1 MVGIVRAGSSH
12 AQSGRSIRYGPR
24 WRARR
29 GASRRQPSASGEGAA
44 LDQSELLAGCTIV
57 RPFNPGHVRHVHRSE
72 VRMKLAHRV
81 RRPLRR
87 TLPRPAARTDDE
99 PARLSRARQR
109 IMARRRQRSHQPQT
123 HVPPGG
129 TPAPAPR
136 LSPPMPGGWLPA
148 GPGRSSSFGAHR
160 PRGFRPEWLEGPA
173 STLKLPVGAIE
184 CGPIDHLVRPPQ
196 QRRGIVRPR
205 AFAVLRVTVSGERP
219 ADPPDAGRAST

>member
-57 RPFNPGHVRHVHRSE
+57 RPFNPGYVRHVHRSE

-99 PARLSRARQR
+99 PARVSRARQR
-109 IMARRRQRSHQPQT
+109 IMVRRQRSHQPQT
-123 HVPPGG
+123 LVPPGG

-136 LSPPMPGGWLPA
+136 LPCLADGFLLGRGYRAALERTDQEDSAQNGWKDLPQ
-148 GPGRSSSFGAHR
+148 RSSSQWAQSSVALF
-160 PRGFRPEWLEGPA
+160 
-173 STLKLPVGAIE
+173 
-184 CGPIDHLVRPPQ
+184 DHLVRPPQ

-205 AFAVLRVTVSGERP
+205 AFAVPRVTVSGERP

>member
-136 LSPPMPGGWLPA
+136 LSPPMPGDGLLLGRGYRAALERTDQEDSAQNGWKDLPQ
-148 GPGRSSSFGAHR
+148 RSSSQWAQSSVALSITWSAR
-160 PRGFRPEWLEGPA
+160 PSNDGGSSGRGPSR
-173 STLKLPVGAIE
+173 S
-184 CGPIDHLVRPPQ
+184 
-196 QRRGIVRPR
+196 
-205 AFAVLRVTVSGERP
+205 
-219 ADPPDAGRAST
+219 